1 MRDAPCPCLAPAGLP
16 TLAAAAVDV
25 VAAGM
30 SAWGADAPD
39 TPARAPVLRCP
50 WRAPRSLRDGWVVAV
65 ACVAPRLAAGV
76 DGAEAAIGPVGVALG
91 EAVTAGALVRAGW
104 GAVVG
109 EVEAPPWVADVA
121 LLPSALCV
129 ALASVWPEEVAEPE
143 PFDPLL
149 ASLRRARWR
158 DSRGPSSRAFSSW
171 GRSARGRSLRGC
183 SSRGRSSRW
192 RPAPRCSCAGARAS
206 RRPGFCRPAPPALGC
221 VAPAPCGWRPAPCD
235 SGPAPWDPCSATR
248 WACPGFGV
256 RLAGAPATGWAR
268 SGLARAG
275 ALPSIAMQARS
286 AAGSRCRRGVACGR
300 CPRGSLTIAESA
312 PINSSGPRVPACER
326 GPPRA
331 SRRSRTLHRARRT
344 RRSSAPARSR
354 RRSRSAYGDRGA
366 G

>member
-1 MRDAPCPCLAPAGLP
+1 MARSSQLARRMGCCGGLCRSEARRRGRRRGGRDRAGGRR
-16 TLAAAAVDV
+16 
-25 VAAGM
+25 AGR
-30 SAWGADAPD
+30 SSHGG
-39 TPARAPVLRCP
+39 RAGQGRLGSCRG
-50 WRAPRSLRDGWVVAV
+50 RSRSTS
-65 ACVAPRLAAGV
+65 
-76 DGAEAAIGPVGVALG
+76 LG
-91 EAVTAGALVRAGW
+91 SGCGALAVRL
-104 GAVVG
+104 VR
-109 EVEAPPWVADVA
+109 
-121 LLPSALCV
+121 SARFGM
-129 ALASVWPEEVAEPE
+129 ARGG
-143 PFDPLL
+143 
-149 ASLRRARWR
+149 RRAR
-158 DSRGPSSRAFSSW
+158 AV
-171 GRSARGRSLRGC
+171 RSAARFAAARAVARFAGPFFACLFLVGSFCLWPFFAGC